1 MASSIDLTE
10 AIISARPLLPQRE
23 RGHVHAQHH
32 SVVGIQGLMN
42 NKRTGLRTQ
51 RIVRRGNARRMSV
64 LHTSLTAAALTIF
77 LLFSAS
83 SDAFAQKRSTER
95 YPTRKNVSLYLT
107 NRSGTITVEA
117 WDKDEIRVTIDKESP
132 SARVSPEVS
141 DDAVMIDVV
150 RDNRGR
156 PDVGDVNFRINVP
169 VNTMVNLETK
179 RGNITVR
186 GVEGALMRAHVTSE
200 GDIELMGVRAS
211 TVMAEN
217 TMGNIVFDAELVRGG
232 TYELK
237 STQGDISIRISANS
251 GFRLMGWGRNINLG
265 PFGAMGNFQFMGENR
280 RVRCVAEN

>member
-1 MASSIDLTE
+1 
-10 AIISARPLLPQRE
+10 
-23 RGHVHAQHH
+23 
-32 SVVGIQGLMN
+32 MN
-42 NKRTGLRTQ
+42 NKYLDLHPSPTVRHRQRAPRTSAYAALATLF
-51 RIVRRGNARRMSV
+51 V
-64 LHTSLTAAALTIF
+64 LFFFTAAPGAR
-77 LLFSAS
+77 
-83 SDAFAQKRSTER
+83 AQKRSTQN

-117 WDKDEIRVTIDKESP
+117 WDKNEIRVTIDRESP
-132 SARVSPEVS
+132 SARVAPEVS
-141 DDAVMIDVV
+141 NDGVMIDVV

-169 VNTMVNLETK
+169 VNTIVNLETK

-186 GVEGALMRAHVTSE
+186 GVEGAMMRAHVTSE

-217 TMGNIVFDAELVRGG
+217 TMGNIVFDAELARGG

-237 STQGDISIRISANS
+237 STQGDISIRISASS

-265 PFGAMGNFQFMGENR
+265 PFGGLGSFQFMGENR
-280 RVRCVAEN
+280 RVVGQVGEGAATLNVKNQFGAVTFMRR